1 MITHI
6 LETDLFIYLCALMMS
21 IREYIP
27 YYKRVLRLASPVV
40 IAQAGQLTT
49 QFADTAMVGNFGGED
64 PVPLAAVSLG
74 SSLFLLIYL
83 ASLGLALA
91 ITPLVGEHYARNDRA
106 EVGRIFQNS
115 IAYNLI
121 IGLFAT
127 LFAYCLRPFI
137 GVLGR
142 WMSGSGESVE
152 QVAEM
157 ALPYYDM
164 LVWSLIPLMVFLA
177 VKQFLEGIGN
187 TQIAMWI
194 TLGGNAA
201 NIVLNYM
208 FIFGEWGAPALG
220 AEGAGIATLL
230 ARIGQMIAIV
240 VVFFAW
246 RRLRI
251 YRTFFSRNALK
262 ISYIYALLKIG
273 CPISFQ
279 MVLESAAFILTS
291 ILALSFGEVAAGSMQ
306 VAFSIANIAWMI
318 TVAIGSASTIL
329 VSHIY
334 GSESRSELRPTVM
347 ATYHLGLLW
356 AAIMAAVF
364 VVLRE
369 PIASIFTD
377 NREIISLTVELM
389 LLIAVYQ
396 FSDSVQGLSISMLR
410 GLQDVKIIMP
420 IVMCSYLLINIP
432 VGLILAYVFE
442 MQCHGLVI
450 GLIAGLSA
458 AALLT
463 AMRLNRKV
471 KSLL

>member
-1 MITHI
+1 MR
-6 LETDLFIYLCALMMS
+6 LA
-21 IREYIP
+21 EYRP
-27 YYKRVLRLASPVV
+27 YYKRLLRLAAPVV

-49 QFADTAMVGNFGGED
+49 QFADTAMVGNYGGED
-64 PVPLAAVSLG
+64 PLPLAAVSLG

-83 ASLGLALA
+83 AALGLALA
-91 ITPLVGEHYARNDRA
+91 ITPLVGEYYARGDRR

-115 IAYNLI
+115 IAYNVI
-121 IGLFAT
+121 IGGVAT
-127 LFAYCLRPFI
+127 LCALCLRPFI

-142 WMSGSGESVE
+142 WMSSPEQSVE
-152 QVAEM
+152 VVAEM

-164 LVWSLIPLMVFLA
+164 LIWSIVPLMIFLA

-187 TQIAMWI
+187 TKIAMWI
-194 TLGGNAA
+194 TLGGNVA
-201 NIVLNYM
+201 NILFNYM
-208 FIFGEWGAPALG
+208 FIFGEWGAPQMG
-220 AEGAGIATLL
+220 AEGAGLATLL
-230 ARIGQMIAIV
+230 SRVGQMVAIV

-246 RRLRI
+246 HRLRI
-251 YRTFFSRNALK
+251 YRTFFSRKTLK
-262 ISYIYALLKIG
+262 LRYMMSLLRIG

-279 MVLESAAFILTS
+279 MVLESVAFILTS

-306 VAFSIANIAWMI
+306 VAFSIANVAWMI

-334 GSESRSELRPTVM
+334 GSTRSEELRPTVM

-356 AAIMAAVF
+356 AVLMAVVF
-364 VVLRE
+364 ILFRE

-377 NREIISLTVELM
+377 NGEVVALTAELM
-389 LLIAVYQ
+389 LLIAIYQ

-420 IVMCSYLLINIP
+420 IVLCSYLLINIP
-432 VGLILAYVFE
+432 VGLLLAYYFD

-450 GLIAGLSA
+450 GLIAGLSS

-463 AMRLNRKV
+463 ALRIRRNVRAI
-471 KSLL
+471 SI